1 MIERKDQ
8 SGWEELIIETVVKG
22 TGKENA
28 WRRLLI
34 IGIFKFMKGSYTKE
48 EIELRLLVKIVN
60 HFLRASLFRYS
71 T

>member
-1 MIERKDQ
+1 MKQLLKGLEKRMV
-8 SGWEELIIETVVKG
+8 GEE
-22 TGKENA
+22 
-28 WRRLLI
+28 RLLI